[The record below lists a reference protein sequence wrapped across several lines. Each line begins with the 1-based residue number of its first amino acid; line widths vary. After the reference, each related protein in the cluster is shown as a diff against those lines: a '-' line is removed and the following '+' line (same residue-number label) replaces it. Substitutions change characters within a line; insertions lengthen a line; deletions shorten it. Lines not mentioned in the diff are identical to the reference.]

1 MRKKLPA
8 TISDFFS
15 LRPVLLLY
23 CCCCYCYSS
32 YWSLPRRKL
41 RFWGGVKTMSSSHIC
56 VSTVHVTLWEPAV
69 KRENTFPILLAC
81 ISLIFAPKK
90 ISETVP
96 CRMLDLSASLS
107 MSSDLQLRKL
117 FCLLFRLWARFEAQL
132 FAILNHQRNGRM
144 RSAHRYST
152 CRPPSCTQKSKLSA
166 RRGGEQT

>member
-1 MRKKLPA
+1 
-8 TISDFFS
+8 
-15 LRPVLLLY
+15 
-23 CCCCYCYSS
+23 
-32 YWSLPRRKL
+32 
-41 RFWGGVKTMSSSHIC
+41 MSSSHIF

-107 MSSDLQLRKL
+107 MFSDLPLRKL
-117 FCLLFRLWARFEAQL
+117 FCLLFRLWARLEAQL